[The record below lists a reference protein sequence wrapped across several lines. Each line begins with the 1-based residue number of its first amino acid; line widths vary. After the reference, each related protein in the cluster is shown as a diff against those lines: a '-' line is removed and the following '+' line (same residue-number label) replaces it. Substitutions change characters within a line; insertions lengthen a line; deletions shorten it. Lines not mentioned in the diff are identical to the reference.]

1 MQVYSDP
8 YSSTAFNI
16 HKEPKHFICI
26 IASYVMMSDEE
37 LSLDT
42 FIKQDD
48 GNQFI
53 TVMEDII
60 DKERRLQ
67 LNLAFIVYQWM
78 IVCCGT
84 ACFCAK
90 TPGFKNF

>member
-16 HKEPKHFICI
+16 YEKPKHFIYI
-26 IASYVMMSDEE
+26 IASYVIMSDEE
-37 LSLDT
+37 LGLDT

-53 TVMEDII
+53 TVMKDITG
-60 DKERRLQ
+60 KERRLQ
-67 LNLAFIVYQWM
+67 LNLAFIVY
-78 IVCCGT
+78 
-84 ACFCAK
+84 
-90 TPGFKNF
+90 